1 MSAYMKYKRSG
12 TATLHLTGVLT
23 TLSRHI
29 HIHHLLKQQDCV
41 MVVSRE
47 AQSQIFDVQ
56 YMMKHDK

>member
-29 HIHHLLKQQDCV
+29 HNHHLLKQQDCV
-41 MVVSRE
+41 MVVSCE

-56 YMMKHDK
+56 

>member
-29 HIHHLLKQQDCV
+29 HIHIHHLLKQQDCV
-41 MVVSRE
+41 MVVSCE
-47 AQSQIFDVQ
+47 AQSQIFDN
-56 YMMKHDK
+56 K